1 MIKLSK
7 VRIKYLRTDRGGK
20 ETIFY
25 SEQEV
30 GEVIEETAFHG
41 LIDKVLE
48 IEGVP
53 DEVHSSGE
61 DVNER

>member
-7 VRIKYLRTDRGGK
+7 VRIKYLRTDRGGRK
-20 ETIFY
+20 TIFY
-25 SEQEV
+25 SEREV
-30 GEVIEETAFHG
+30 GGVIEDTAFHG
-41 LIDKVLE
+41 LVDEVLE